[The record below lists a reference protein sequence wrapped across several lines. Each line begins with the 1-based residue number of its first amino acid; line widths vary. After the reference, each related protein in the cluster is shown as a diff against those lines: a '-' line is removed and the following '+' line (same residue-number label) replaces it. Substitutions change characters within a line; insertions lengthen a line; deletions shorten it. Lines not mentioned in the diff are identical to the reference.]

1 MDKLRK
7 ILTSGGAVVLPT
19 ETVYGLFAQALN
31 EEAVNSVYQLKQ
43 RPRDKAMNLNVSNLN
58 DIIFFSQNTPFFLE
72 KLYNRFMPGPLTI
85 ILKANDNVPFWVNSG
100 LDTVGFRVPNHVK
113 TLQLISETGP
123 LIGPSANISGNESGK
138 KFSDIQA
145 QFSVDLPGIEDDQAL
160 TGIDS
165 TILDLSGQK
174 ARILPVENQDQQD
187 EEQQHTVLFQKAD
200 GVNAT
205 RSGCFDCGADGGL
218 GHVCLLDG
226 WGELLGWIAGG
237 GDRSTTARNASRARE
252 MRRVMSG
259 RVMSPMRDVA
269 VLAWSLHRAP

>member
-1 MDKLRK
+1 MDKLRT
-7 ILTSGGAVVLPT
+7 ILENGGAVILPT

-31 EEAVNSVYQLKQ
+31 EDAVNRVYQLKQ

-58 DIIFFSQNTPFFLE
+58 DIYFFSQNTPFFLE

-100 LDTVGFRVPNHVK
+100 LDTVGFRLPKHEQ
-113 TLQLISETGP
+113 TLRLIAETGP
-123 LIGPSANISGNESGK
+123 LIGPSANVSGQESGK

-174 ARILPVENQDQQD
+174 ARILRQGAISR
-187 EEQQHTVLFQKAD
+187 EEIQKAIPEIEFE
-200 GVNAT
+200 V
-205 RSGCFDCGADGGL
+205 
-218 GHVCLLDG
+218 
-226 WGELLGWIAGG
+226 
-237 GDRSTTARNASRARE
+237 
-252 MRRVMSG
+252 
-259 RVMSPMRDVA
+259 
-269 VLAWSLHRAP
+269 VL

>member
-1 MDKLRK
+1 MDKLRT
-7 ILTSGGAVVLPT
+7 ILENGGAVVLPT

-31 EEAVNSVYQLKQ
+31 EDAVNHVYQLKQ

-58 DIIFFSQNTPFFLE
+58 DIYFFSQNTPFFLE

-85 ILKANDNVPFWVNSG
+85 ILKANEKVPFWVNSG
-100 LDTVGFRVPNHVK
+100 LDTVGFRLPNHEQ
-113 TLQLISETGP
+113 TLRLISETGP

-174 ARILPVENQDQQD
+174 ARILRQGAISR
-187 EEQQHTVLFQKAD
+187 EEIQKAIPEIEFED
-200 GVNAT
+200 
-205 RSGCFDCGADGGL
+205 
-218 GHVCLLDG
+218 
-226 WGELLGWIAGG
+226 
-237 GDRSTTARNASRARE
+237 
-252 MRRVMSG
+252 
-259 RVMSPMRDVA
+259 
-269 VLAWSLHRAP
+269 

>member
-1 MDKLRK
+1 MTMDKLRT
-7 ILTSGGAVVLPT
+7 ILENGGAVVLPT

-31 EEAVNSVYQLKQ
+31 EDAVNRVYQLKQ

-58 DIIFFSQNTPFFLE
+58 DIYFFSQNTPFFLE

-100 LDTVGFRVPNHVK
+100 LDTVGFRLPNHEQ
-113 TLQLISETGP
+113 TLRLISETGP

-174 ARILPVENQDQQD
+174 ARILRQGAISR
-187 EEQQHTVLFQKAD
+187 EEIQKAIPEIEFE
-200 GVNAT
+200 V
-205 RSGCFDCGADGGL
+205 
-218 GHVCLLDG
+218 
-226 WGELLGWIAGG
+226 
-237 GDRSTTARNASRARE
+237 
-252 MRRVMSG
+252 
-259 RVMSPMRDVA
+259 
-269 VLAWSLHRAP
+269 VL

>member
-1 MDKLRK
+1 MTMDKLRT
-7 ILTSGGAVVLPT
+7 ILENGGAVILPT

-31 EEAVNSVYQLKQ
+31 EDAVNRVYQLKQ

-58 DIIFFSQNTPFFLE
+58 DIYFFSQNTPFFLE

-85 ILKANDNVPFWVNSG
+85 ILKANEKVPFWVNSG
-100 LDTVGFRVPNHVK
+100 LDTVGFRLPNHEQ
-113 TLQLISETGP
+113 TLRLISETGP

-174 ARILPVENQDQQD
+174 ARILRQGAISR
-187 EEQQHTVLFQKAD
+187 EEIQKAIPEIEFED
-200 GVNAT
+200 
-205 RSGCFDCGADGGL
+205 
-218 GHVCLLDG
+218 
-226 WGELLGWIAGG
+226 
-237 GDRSTTARNASRARE
+237 
-252 MRRVMSG
+252 
-259 RVMSPMRDVA
+259 
-269 VLAWSLHRAP
+269 

>member
-1 MDKLRK
+1 MTMDKLRT
-7 ILTSGGAVVLPT
+7 ILENGGAVVLPT

-31 EEAVNSVYQLKQ
+31 EEAVNRVYQLKQ

-58 DIIFFSQNTPFFLE
+58 DIHFFSQNTPFFLE

-113 TLQLISETGP
+113 TLQLISEAGP

-145 QFSVDLPGIEDDQAL
+145 QFSVDLSGVEDDQAL

-174 ARILPVENQDQQD
+174 ARILRQGAISRE
-187 EEQQHTVLFQKAD
+187 LIQKEIPEIEFED
-200 GVNAT
+200 
-205 RSGCFDCGADGGL
+205 
-218 GHVCLLDG
+218 
-226 WGELLGWIAGG
+226 
-237 GDRSTTARNASRARE
+237 
-252 MRRVMSG
+252 
-259 RVMSPMRDVA
+259 
-269 VLAWSLHRAP
+269 

>member
-1 MDKLRK
+1 MDKLRT
-7 ILTSGGAVVLPT
+7 ILENGGAVILPT

-31 EEAVNSVYQLKQ
+31 EDAVNRVYQLKQ

-58 DIIFFSQNTPFFLE
+58 DIYFFSQNTPFFLE

-100 LDTVGFRVPNHVK
+100 LDTVGFRLPNHEQ
-113 TLQLISETGP
+113 TLRLISETGP

-174 ARILPVENQDQQD
+174 ARILRQGAISR
-187 EEQQHTVLFQKAD
+187 EEIQKAIPEID
-200 GVNAT
+200 FEV
-205 RSGCFDCGADGGL
+205 
-218 GHVCLLDG
+218 V
-226 WGELLGWIAGG
+226 
-237 GDRSTTARNASRARE
+237 
-252 MRRVMSG
+252 
-259 RVMSPMRDVA
+259 
-269 VLAWSLHRAP
+269 

>member
-1 MDKLRK
+1 MTMDKLRT
-7 ILTSGGAVVLPT
+7 ILENGGAVVLPT

-31 EEAVNSVYQLKQ
+31 EDAVNHVYQLKQ

-58 DIIFFSQNTPFFLE
+58 DIYFFSQNTPFFLE

-85 ILKANDNVPFWVNSG
+85 ILKANKNVPFWVNSG
-100 LDTVGFRVPNHVK
+100 LDTVGFRLPNHEQ
-113 TLQLISETGP
+113 TLRLISETGP

-174 ARILPVENQDQQD
+174 ARILRQGAISR
-187 EEQQHTVLFQKAD
+187 EEIQKAIPEIEFE
-200 GVNAT
+200 V
-205 RSGCFDCGADGGL
+205 
-218 GHVCLLDG
+218 
-226 WGELLGWIAGG
+226 
-237 GDRSTTARNASRARE
+237 
-252 MRRVMSG
+252 
-259 RVMSPMRDVA
+259 
-269 VLAWSLHRAP
+269 VL

>member
-1 MDKLRK
+1 MDKLRT
-7 ILTSGGAVVLPT
+7 ILENGGAVILPT

-31 EEAVNSVYQLKQ
+31 EDAVNRVYQLKQ

-58 DIIFFSQNTPFFLE
+58 DIYFFSQNIPFFLE

-85 ILKANDNVPFWVNSG
+85 ILKANKNVPFWVNSG
-100 LDTVGFRVPNHVK
+100 LDTVGFRLPNHEQ
-113 TLQLISETGP
+113 TLRLISETGP

-174 ARILPVENQDQQD
+174 ARILRQGAISR
-187 EEQQHTVLFQKAD
+187 EEIQKAIPEIEFE
-200 GVNAT
+200 V
-205 RSGCFDCGADGGL
+205 
-218 GHVCLLDG
+218 
-226 WGELLGWIAGG
+226 
-237 GDRSTTARNASRARE
+237 
-252 MRRVMSG
+252 
-259 RVMSPMRDVA
+259 
-269 VLAWSLHRAP
+269 VL

>member
-1 MDKLRK
+1 MTMDKLRT
-7 ILTSGGAVVLPT
+7 ILENGGTVILPT

-31 EEAVNSVYQLKQ
+31 EDAVNRVYQLKQ

-58 DIIFFSQNTPFFLE
+58 DIYFFSQNTPFFLE

-85 ILKANDNVPFWVNSG
+85 ILKSNENVPFWVNSG
-100 LDTVGFRVPNHVK
+100 LDTVGFRLPNHEQ
-113 TLQLISETGP
+113 TLRLISETGP

-174 ARILPVENQDQQD
+174 ARILRQGAISR
-187 EEQQHTVLFQKAD
+187 EEIQKAIPEIEFE
-200 GVNAT
+200 V
-205 RSGCFDCGADGGL
+205 
-218 GHVCLLDG
+218 
-226 WGELLGWIAGG
+226 
-237 GDRSTTARNASRARE
+237 
-252 MRRVMSG
+252 
-259 RVMSPMRDVA
+259 
-269 VLAWSLHRAP
+269 VL

>member
-1 MDKLRK
+1 MTIDKLRK

-31 EEAVNSVYQLKQ
+31 EEAVNRVYQLKQ

-58 DIIFFSQNTPFFLE
+58 DIYFFSQNTPFFLE

-100 LDTVGFRVPNHVK
+100 LDTVGFRLPNHEQ
-113 TLQLISETGP
+113 TLRLISETGP
-123 LIGPSANISGNESGK
+123 LIGPSANISGQESGK

-174 ARILPVENQDQQD
+174 ARILRQGAISRE
-187 EEQQHTVLFQKAD
+187 LIQKEIPEIEFED
-200 GVNAT
+200 
-205 RSGCFDCGADGGL
+205 
-218 GHVCLLDG
+218 
-226 WGELLGWIAGG
+226 
-237 GDRSTTARNASRARE
+237 
-252 MRRVMSG
+252 
-259 RVMSPMRDVA
+259 
-269 VLAWSLHRAP
+269 

>member
-1 MDKLRK
+1 MTMDKLRK
-7 ILTSGGAVVLPT
+7 TLTSGGAVVLPT

-31 EEAVNSVYQLKQ
+31 EEAVNRVYQLKQ

-58 DIIFFSQNTPFFLE
+58 DINFFSQNTPFFLE

-174 ARILPVENQDQQD
+174 ARILRQGAISRE
-187 EEQQHTVLFQKAD
+187 LIQKEIPEIEFED
-200 GVNAT
+200 
-205 RSGCFDCGADGGL
+205 
-218 GHVCLLDG
+218 
-226 WGELLGWIAGG
+226 
-237 GDRSTTARNASRARE
+237 
-252 MRRVMSG
+252 
-259 RVMSPMRDVA
+259 
-269 VLAWSLHRAP
+269 

>member
-1 MDKLRK
+1 MTMDKLRT
-7 ILTSGGAVVLPT
+7 ILENGGAVILPT

-31 EEAVNSVYQLKQ
+31 EDAVNRVYQLKQ

-58 DIIFFSQNTPFFLE
+58 DIYFFSQNTPFFLE

-100 LDTVGFRVPNHVK
+100 LDTVGFRLPNHEQ
-113 TLQLISETGP
+113 TLRLISEAGP

-174 ARILPVENQDQQD
+174 ARILRQGAISR
-187 EEQQHTVLFQKAD
+187 EEIQKAIPEIEFE
-200 GVNAT
+200 V
-205 RSGCFDCGADGGL
+205 
-218 GHVCLLDG
+218 
-226 WGELLGWIAGG
+226 
-237 GDRSTTARNASRARE
+237 
-252 MRRVMSG
+252 
-259 RVMSPMRDVA
+259 
-269 VLAWSLHRAP
+269 VL

>member
-1 MDKLRK
+1 MTMDKLRT
-7 ILTSGGAVVLPT
+7 ILENGGAVILPT

-31 EEAVNSVYQLKQ
+31 EDAVNHVYQLKQ

-58 DIIFFSQNTPFFLE
+58 DIYFFSQNTPFFLE

-85 ILKANDNVPFWVNSG
+85 ILKANEKVPFWVNSG
-100 LDTVGFRVPNHVK
+100 LDTVGFRLPNHEQ
-113 TLQLISETGP
+113 TLRLISETGP

-174 ARILPVENQDQQD
+174 ARILRQGAISR
-187 EEQQHTVLFQKAD
+187 EEIQEAIPEIEFEVVL
-200 GVNAT
+200 
-205 RSGCFDCGADGGL
+205 
-218 GHVCLLDG
+218 
-226 WGELLGWIAGG
+226 
-237 GDRSTTARNASRARE
+237 
-252 MRRVMSG
+252 
-259 RVMSPMRDVA
+259 
-269 VLAWSLHRAP
+269 

>member
-1 MDKLRK
+1 MDKLRT
-7 ILTSGGAVVLPT
+7 ILENGGAVILPT

-31 EEAVNSVYQLKQ
+31 EDAVNRVYQLKQ

-58 DIIFFSQNTPFFLE
+58 DIHFFSQNTPFFLE

-145 QFSVDLPGIEDDQAL
+145 QFSVDLLGIEDDQAL

-174 ARILPVENQDQQD
+174 ARILRQGAISR
-187 EEQQHTVLFQKAD
+187 EEIQKAIPEIEFE
-200 GVNAT
+200 V
-205 RSGCFDCGADGGL
+205 
-218 GHVCLLDG
+218 
-226 WGELLGWIAGG
+226 
-237 GDRSTTARNASRARE
+237 
-252 MRRVMSG
+252 
-259 RVMSPMRDVA
+259 
-269 VLAWSLHRAP
+269 VL